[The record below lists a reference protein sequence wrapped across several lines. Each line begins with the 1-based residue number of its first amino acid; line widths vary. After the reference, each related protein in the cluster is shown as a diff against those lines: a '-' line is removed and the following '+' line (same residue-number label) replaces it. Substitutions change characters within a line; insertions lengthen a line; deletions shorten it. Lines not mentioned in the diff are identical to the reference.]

1 MAPNQCVLIS
11 FSRPHRILA
20 LTLVALFLLLVGL
33 GVHQYSLPLLSFDED
48 KGSGTLLGIP
58 QAIRSDDYASEI
70 PLMLSQVS
78 HKPPFPVINKNIGY
92 GANQL
97 APFKLPVLHVL
108 AVFKPTTWGF
118 FLGANAGLAWMWWS
132 MVLGFFYVFFLLFML
147 ISRNRFFL
155 SMMGS
160 LLLLFSPLFQFW
172 SMRGSEIPIFMA
184 LVVLSSAYLT
194 FSADKKV
201 ILANGVLLGWSCGC
215 FMLNFIYPPYQ
226 VSLAYLLV
234 FMLAGFIADRH
245 SQLALRHAGLVR
257 LSSLAI
263 SLAIAIFAVTVF
275 YLDAREVINIMAQTV
290 YPGTRSST
298 GGNFEPWKLLSNDFL
313 IHLYVF
319 FKHGVH
325 APSLVNW
332 ADMDNICEY
341 ASFIFLFPVLIP
353 VLIARC
359 VIARKAADPLS
370 VMIGGYIILILV
382 YMFLGFPE
390 WLSKYSGFS
399 RTPSYRELMGLGIAN
414 TVLLVAMLSNTI
426 YFELS
431 KRIRLVVIT
440 GWGILLILSAAHL
453 FAKWPV
459 ASLPYLIAASL
470 AVASASYFLLC
481 AGYSKTA
488 LAVLAA
494 LSVFGAGWFNPL
506 VRGGS
511 ESFMES
517 PLSRMILDID
527 AREGGASRWVTF
539 SPYFLRSN
547 IFRILGVNAL
557 DGLYPYPQL
566 KLWNKLDPLQEAAEA
581 YNRYGSAVFVAH
593 SGPHVAFAIFAPD
606 LFAVEIDPGSDVLSY
621 LGVTHCLVMDLK
633 TDIFEQSPT
642 LQRLFS
648 FKNSHIYKV
657 VAPPRQ
663 ERSNFQIPP
672 NSQID
677 LDAEAYNGR
686 GLAYGK
692 LDNHRQETEDL
703 QKAARLGSENTK
715 R

>member
-1 MAPNQCVLIS
+1 MA
-11 FSRPHRILA
+11 LA
-20 LTLVALFLLLVGL
+20 LVFLFVLLVGL
-33 GVHQYSLPLLSFDED
+33 GIHQYSLPMLSFDED
-48 KGSGTLLGIP
+48 EGSGTLLGVP
-58 QAIRSDDYASEI
+58 QAIRSDDWASGI
-70 PLMLSQVS
+70 PLMLSQLS

-97 APFKLPVLHVL
+97 ALFKLPVWHVL

-155 SMMGS
+155 SVMGS
-160 LLLLFSPLFQFW
+160 LMLLFSPFFQFW
-172 SMRGSEIPIFMA
+172 SMHKSEIPIFMA
-184 LVVLSSAYLT
+184 LVVLSFAYLA
-194 FSADKKV
+194 FSASKKV
-201 ILANGVLLGWSCGC
+201 ILASGVLLGWSCGC
-215 FMLNFIYPPYQ
+215 FMFNFIYPPCQ

-234 FMLAGFIADRH
+234 FILAGFIADRR

-263 SLAIAIFAVTVF
+263 SLAIAIFAVAVF
-275 YLDAREVINIMAQTV
+275 YFDAREVINIMDQTV
-290 YPGTRSST
+290 YPGKRFST
-298 GGNFEPWKLLSNDFL
+298 GGDFEPWKLLSNNFL

-319 FKHGVH
+319 FKHGVN
-325 APSLVNW
+325 ASSLVNW
-332 ADMDNICEY
+332 ADMGNICEY

-359 VIARKAADPLS
+359 AIARKPVDPLS
-370 VMIGGYIILILV
+370 VIIGAYIILILV

-414 TVLLVAMLSNTI
+414 MVLLVAMLSNTI

-431 KRIRLVVIT
+431 KRIRLIVIT
-440 GWGILLILSAAHL
+440 GWAILLILSAVHL

-470 AVASASYFLLC
+470 AVASVSYFLLS

-494 LSVFGAGWFNPL
+494 LSVLSAGWFNPL

-511 ESFMES
+511 ESFLDS

-527 AREGGASRWVTF
+527 ASEGGASRWVTF
-539 SPYFLRSN
+539 SLNLTKSN
-547 IFRILGVNAL
+547 ILRILGVNAL

-566 KLWNKLDPLQEAAEA
+566 ELWKTLDPLQEDINV
-581 YNRYGSAVFVAH
+581 YNRYGYAFFIPNR
-593 SGPHVAFAIFAPD
+593 GPHVAFSVNADDYFT
-606 LFAVEIDPGSDVLSY
+606 VGIDPGSDALSY
-621 LGVTHCLVMDLK
+621 LGVTHCLVMDLNK
-633 TDIFEQSPT
+633 RIFDQSPT

-648 FKNSHIYKV
+648 FKNSCIYKV
-657 VAPPRQ
+657 VSPPRQ
-663 ERSNFQIPP
+663 EGSNFQIPP
-672 NSQID
+672 NSRID
-677 LDAEAYNGR
+677 SNADACNNR
-686 GLAYGK
+686 GIAYGE
-692 LDNHRQETEDL
+692 LRDQRQANDEVGLFMQAMSLIEISYG
-703 QKAARLGSENTK
+703 KIP
-715 R
+715 